1 MCYPSCV
8 GAAEDA
14 INAARDAFHA
24 HLASLK
30 KTQRETTDFTDEEL
44 VMEEKDVDQE
54 FSGTETVNHSVG
66 DVEHTYFRDLCI

>member
-1 MCYPSCV
+1 MAWSS

-14 INAARDAFHA
+14 INAAREAFHT

-44 VMEEKDVDQE
+44 VMEEKDVEQE
-54 FSGTETVNHSVG
+54 FSGKNE
-66 DVEHTYFRDLCI
+66 CINFIFEV